1 MMYDGSL
8 MGCLVLSQDDHGCIP
23 IRALVW
29 PNGWLA
35 PNDA

>member
-1 MMYDGSL
+1 VRWFAY
-8 MGCLVLSQDDHGCIP
+8 GCLVLSQDDHGCIP